1 MDWFLY
7 ILRSISKPGKIY
19 IGSTNDLERRLNDH
33 NNGNTRSTKY
43 FVPWEIAYSE
53 EYKTKKEARDRERQ
67 LKKWKNRERIE
78 ELIIK
83 NTRS

>member
-1 MDWFLY
+1 MNWFLY
-7 ILRSISKPGKIY
+7 ILRSISKPSKIY
-19 IGSTNDLERRLNDH
+19 IGSTNDLERRLKDH
-33 NNGNTRSTKY
+33 DNGNTRSTKY

-78 ELIIK
+78 ELILR
-83 NTRS
+83 NTI